1 MKKGTLFLVPTPIGN
16 LADITYRAVEV
27 LKQVDMIAAEDT
39 RVSGKL
45 LKHYQI
51 DTKMISYHRFNEKKR
66 VEELLDKLNQG
77 KDIALI
83 SDAGTPGISD
93 PAAFIIQ
100 AALDDGV
107 EVQTLP
113 GATAL
118 IPALVSS
125 GFSTQRF
132 VFVGFVPEK
141 KKDRDNL
148 FAELKDLKMTLV
160 FYEAPHRLVEFL
172 KLLRKNLGNRRVCLA
187 REISKKFETQQRE
200 TLDALIQNPE
210 KIVLKG
216 EFVVV
221 IEAAEERDFSDEELM
236 EKIRGLKRNGL
247 SNKDIAAKISK
258 QDKVAKNRVYDLVHK
273 EEK

>member
-1 MKKGTLFLVPTPIGN
+1 MKKGILFLVPTPIGN
-16 LADITYRAVEV
+16 LGDITYRAVQV
-27 LKQVDMIAAEDT
+27 LKQVDLIAAEDT

-51 DTKMISYHRFNEKKR
+51 DTAMISYHKFNEKKR
-66 VEELLDKLNQG
+66 VEELVEMLNHN

-93 PAAFIIQ
+93 PAAFIIK
-100 AALDDGV
+100 AALENGV

-132 VFVGFVPEK
+132 AFVGFVPEK
-141 KKDRDNL
+141 KKERDNL
-148 FAELKDLKMTLV
+148 FAELNNLKMTLV
-160 FYEAPHRLVEFL
+160 FYEAPHRLVDFL
-172 KLLRKNLGNRRVCLA
+172 KLLRKKLGNRKVCLS
-187 REISKKFETQQRE
+187 REISKKFETYQRE
-200 TLDALIQNPE
+200 TLDALLQNPE

-221 IEAAEERDFSDEELM
+221 VEGAETRELSDEELK
-236 EKIRGLKRNGL
+236 EKIRILKLNGL
-247 SNKDIAAKISK
+247 SNRDIAAQISK
-258 QDKVAKNRVYDLVHK
+258 QTNAAKNRVYDLVHR